1 MTVIV
6 KEVSSSELP
15 ADWQGEIG
23 TVTNVRVTIETL
35 ETPAEADSR
44 PSIQELLDRIKPSKL
59 KDGWDAVSLIR
70 HVREERTKRILGQ

>member
-6 KEVSSSELP
+6 KEISSSELP
-15 ADWQGEIG
+15 ADWQDQIG

-35 ETPAEADSR
+35 DTPTKAESR
-44 PSIQELLDRIKPSKL
+44 PNLQELIDSIERTEL

-70 HVREERTKRILGQ
+70 HMRER